1 MQLYIIRHA
10 QSTNNA
16 LPDERGRVCDPP
28 LTSLG
33 WRQAET
39 LARHL
44 ATRADLEPPRTSTP
58 QPIGHRIT
66 RLYCSAMLR
75 ALQTAQPI
83 AAALNLTPVVWP
95 DIHECGG
102 VYLDH
107 PDGGT
112 VGYPGLGRSAILGD
126 FPGYELPDTLVEE
139 GWYSGGFEEWEA
151 RQIRA
156 ERVAAELIRQR
167 ESDDTVAMIS
177 HGDFIK
183 TLLRVL
189 FRQPLDIAIAYYH
202 YNTAITRLDLRAD
215 GYLDVHYLNRV
226 EHLPPDLIS

>member
-16 LPDERGRVCDPP
+16 LPDERDRVCDPP
-28 LTSLG
+28 LTPLG

-39 LARHL
+39 LAHHL
-44 ATRADLEPPRTSTP
+44 ATRPDLEPPRTP
-58 QPIGHRIT
+58 PPLPVGRRFQ

-75 ALQTAQPI
+75 ALQTARPI
-83 AAALNLTPVVWP
+83 AAALGLTPTVWP

-102 VYLDH
+102 VYLDE
-107 PDGGT
+107 PGGGRT
-112 VGYPGLGRSAILGD
+112 GQPGLGRSAILGD
-126 FPGYELPDTLVEE
+126 FPGYELPETLAEE

-151 RQIRA
+151 RQARA
-156 ERVAAELIRQR
+156 ERVAAELLRQR
-167 ESDDTVAMIS
+167 ESDAVVALVS

-189 FRQPLDIAIAYYH
+189 FRQPPDIAIAYYH
-202 YNTAITRLDLRAD
+202 YNTAVTRLDLRAD

-226 EHLPPDLIS
+226 DHLPPDLIT

>member
-16 LPDERGRVCDPP
+16 LPDERDRVCDPP

-44 ATRADLEPPRTSTP
+44 ATRADLEPPRPSRP
-58 QPIGHRIT
+58 RPAGYPIQ

-83 AAALNLTPVVWP
+83 AAALGLTPTVWP

-102 VYLDH
+102 VYLD
-107 PDGGT
+107 DTNGGKT
-112 VGYPGLGRSAILGD
+112 GQPGLGRSAILAD
-126 FPGYELPDTLVEE
+126 FPGYELPETLAEE
-139 GWYSGGFEEWEA
+139 GWYSGGFEEREA
-151 RQIRA
+151 RLERA
-156 ERVAAELIRQR
+156 RRVAADLYRQR
-167 ESDDTVAMIS
+167 ESDETVALVS

-189 FRQPLDIAIAYYH
+189 FHQPPDIAIAYYH
-202 YNTAITRLDLRAD
+202 YNTAISRLDLRAD